1 MSQDNFFSN
10 FFSQSPFFKTFEDMR
25 SSAFDVS
32 ALLEAQRKNF
42 QTFTEAQQ
50 IALQSAQSIAYR
62 QAELFSQIMK
72 EQSTITSS
80 LLKEG
85 KPEDKIAKNAELFKS
100 SYEKTM
106 EGINEISD
114 LVRKSNTETSSV
126 LNKRISASLKE
137 IRGALEKSQGGAKK
151 AA

>member
-1 MSQDNFFSN
+1 MSQDNLFSN
-10 FFSQSPFFKTFEDMR
+10 FFTQSPFFKTFEEIR
-25 SSAFDVS
+25 SSAFDLN

-42 QTFTEAQQ
+42 QTLTQAQQ
-50 IALQSAQSIAYR
+50 IALQSAQSIAHR

-72 EQSTITSS
+72 EQSTITSA

-85 KPEDKIAKNAELFKS
+85 KPEDKIAKNAELFKN
-100 SYEKTM
+100 SYEKTL
-106 EGINEISD
+106 EGINEISE

-126 LNKRISASLKE
+126 LNKRLSASLKE
-137 IRGALEKSQGGAKK
+137 IRSAMEKAQDVAKK